1 MKFETRCYYCSKL
14 QFWSTATSFSDLSSL
29 FPFPHL
35 NPSCCVNSGL
45 LCLSS
50 GFSFLCLPQGN
61 PCALYSGWLTLT
73 LPPPTARREEAAAI
87 SSSSEEEPHV
97 DLVCTEESFL
107 PWGSAFITVSSTL
120 PPRDPGKLARPSMLY
135 SQSMYKTQST
145 RLTKNLGE
153 VNFVE
158 SSQAPAPDARTFH
171 SSSLCSAPLC
181 VKLNTFSAFYQK
193 PTYSKH
199 WWALGTYRTFLRN
212 SEEDSDRNN
221 FAMELQVLPFSFAR
235 LSPRLVP
242 AAFHFACSFLPI
254 LSLLSSLLSF
264 LFLDP

>member
-29 FPFPHL
+29 FPFLHL

-45 LCLSS
+45 LCFSS

-158 SSQAPAPDARTFH
+158 SSQAPGSWRPYFPFFQ
-171 SSSLCSAPLC
+171 SLFCSTMCETQYLLC
-181 VKLNTFSAFYQK
+181 LLPEAHLLK
-193 PTYSKH
+193 
-199 WWALGTYRTFLRN
+199 ALVSIGHLQDI
-212 SEEDSDRNN
+212 SEEFRGG
-221 FAMELQVLPFSFAR
+221 QWQK
-235 LSPRLVP
+235 
-242 AAFHFACSFLPI
+242 
-254 LSLLSSLLSF
+254 
-264 LFLDP
+264 